1 MWLWFTAEIMFLR
14 KPCGRCWKAK
24 TENCEWQS
32 IDYCCGKE
40 GKAGEIDY
48 IKFKSGANSD

>member
-1 MWLWFTAEIMFLR
+1 V
-14 KPCGRCWKAK
+14 KGKALIIVVAK
-24 TENCEWQS
+24 Q
-32 IDYCCGKE
+32 